1 MSTTHQ
7 QQQEQSE
14 QFDQAWNEQQPPGDS
29 IVDQSQK
36 AQEQE
41 AAKEKAGSDF
51 KDGWTAE

>member
-7 QQQEQSE
+7 QQQEQAE